1 MTARSR
7 LRMAAV
13 CAGAVGAGV
22 VAAAS
27 PAMAAGDG
35 APPTTVGAPVSTDLN
50 STGLLGG
57 QSSQGQKPGQASP
70 LPVGGALLGS
80 ALLGGLPALP
90 LSAG

>member
-1 MTARSR
+1 MTASSR

-13 CAGAVGAGV
+13 CAGAVGAGLV
-22 VAAAS
+22 AAS
-27 PAMAAGDG
+27 PAVAAGDG